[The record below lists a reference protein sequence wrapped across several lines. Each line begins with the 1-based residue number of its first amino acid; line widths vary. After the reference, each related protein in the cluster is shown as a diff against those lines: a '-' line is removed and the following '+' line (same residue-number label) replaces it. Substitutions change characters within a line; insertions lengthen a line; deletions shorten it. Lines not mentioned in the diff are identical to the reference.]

1 MANYG
6 GKSPP
11 LSAWQ
16 KEFSYGSPSTW
27 NYSTTNGQLLLKP
40 INPKATVYIAGDLF
54 VGGTINNPSDFKLK
68 DNIEELSLSLTDNLM
83 NLVPKKYTYKD
94 DKKHKIRYGF
104 IAQEVEEHLPS
115 LVNTISTTIDNTV
128 STDETEISIKTINYL
143 EMIPLLLLKIKD
155 LQRQIDSVVAIIG
168 QTGEK

>member
-6 GKSPP
+6 GKSAP

-16 KEFSYGSPSTW
+16 KEFSYGTPTTW

-40 INPKATVYIAGDLF
+40 INPKATVYVAGDLF
-54 VGGTINNPSDFKLK
+54 VGGTINNPSDFYLK

-94 DKKHKIRYGF
+94 DQKQKLHYGF
-104 IAQEVEEHLPS
+104 IAQEVDEYFPA
-115 LVNTISTTIDNTV
+115 LVNTV
-128 STDETEISIKTINYL
+128 STTVNDEEVTIKSVNYL
-143 EMIPLLLLKIKD
+143 EMVPLLLLKIKD
-155 LQRQIDSVVAIIG
+155 LQKQIDSLVAIIDKI
-168 QTGEK
+168 GEK

>member
-16 KEFSYGSPSTW
+16 KEFAYGNENAW

-40 INPKATVYIAGDLF
+40 TNPKATVYITGNLF
-54 VGGTINNPSDFKLK
+54 VGGSINNSSDFNLK
-68 DNIEELSLSLTDNLM
+68 DNIEELALSLTDNIM

-94 DKKHKIRYGF
+94 DEKRKIHYGF
-104 IAQEVEEHLPS
+104 IAQEVEQQFPS
-115 LVNTISTTIDNTV
+115 LVNTVSTTIN
-128 STDETEISIKTINYL
+128 EEEITIKSVNYL

-155 LQRQIDSVVAIIG
+155 LQNQIDSIVSIMSK
-168 QTGEK
+168 TEEK

>member
-16 KEFSYGSPSTW
+16 KEFSYGNQNTW

-40 INPKATVYIAGDLF
+40 INPKATVYITGDLF

-68 DNIEELSLSLTDNLM
+68 DNIEELSLSLTENLM
-83 NLVPKKYTYKD
+83 NLLPKKYTYKD
-94 DKKHKIRYGF
+94 DEKQKIRYGF
-104 IAQEVEEHLPS
+104 IAQEVEEQLPS
-115 LVNTISTTIDNTV
+115 LVNTVTATIN
-128 STDETEISIKTINYL
+128 DEEISIKTINYL

>member
-6 GKSPP
+6 GKQPP
-11 LSAWQ
+11 LTAYQ
-16 KEFSYGSPSTW
+16 KLFNYGTNTTW

-40 INPKATVYIAGDLF
+40 INSKATVYISGDLF
-54 VGGTINNPSDFKLK
+54 VGGSINNPSDFQLK
-68 DNIEELSLSLTDNLM
+68 DNIEELRLNLTDNLM

-94 DKKHKIRYGF
+94 DEKKKMHYGF

-115 LVNTISTTIDNTV
+115 LVNTISTSID
-128 STDETEISIKTINYL
+128 DEEFSIKSVNYL

-155 LQRQIDSVVAIIG
+155 LQRQIDSVVAIIDKV
-168 QTGEK
+168 GEK

>member
-11 LSAWQ
+11 LSAYQ
-16 KEFSYGSPSTW
+16 KEFTYGNETTW

-54 VGGTINNPSDFKLK
+54 VSGSINNPSDFNLK
-68 DNIEELSLSLTDNLM
+68 GNIEELALNLTGNLM

-94 DKKHKIRYGF
+94 DEKQRIHYGF
-104 IAQEVEEHLPS
+104 IAQEVELEFPS
-115 LVNTISTTIDNTV
+115 LVNTVSTTIN
-128 STDETEISIKTINYL
+128 DEEISVKSVNYL
-143 EMIPLLLLKIKD
+143 EMIPLLLLKVKD
-155 LQRQIDSVVAIIG
+155 LQNQLDSIVAIMDNNNKIR
-168 QTGEK
+168 EK

>member
-6 GKSPP
+6 GKQPP
-11 LSAWQ
+11 LTAYQ
-16 KEFSYGSPSTW
+16 KLFNYGTNPTW

-40 INPKATVYIAGDLF
+40 INSKATVYISGDLF
-54 VGGTINNPSDFKLK
+54 VGGSINNPSDFQLK
-68 DNIEELSLSLTDNLM
+68 DNIEELRLNLTDNLM

-94 DKKHKIRYGF
+94 DEKKKMHYGF

-115 LVNTISTTIDNTV
+115 LVNTISTSID
-128 STDETEISIKTINYL
+128 DEEFSIKSVNYL

-155 LQRQIDSVVAIIG
+155 LQRQIDSVVAIIDKV
-168 QTGEK
+168 GEK

>member
-27 NYSTTNGQLLLKP
+27 TYSTTNGQLLLKP
-40 INPKATVYIAGDLF
+40 INSKATVYIAGDLF
-54 VGGTINNPSDFKLK
+54 VGGTINNPSDFQLK

-115 LVNTISTTIDNTV
+115 LVNTVSTTID
-128 STDETEISIKTINYL
+128 DTEISIKTINYL

-155 LQRQIDSVVAIIG
+155 LQRQLDSVVAIIG

>member
-16 KEFSYGSPSTW
+16 KNFVYGNQNTW

-40 INPKATVYIAGDLF
+40 INPKATVYIEGDLF
-54 VGGTINNPSDFKLK
+54 VGGTITNPSDFYLK
-68 DNIEELSLSLTDNLM
+68 DNIEELSLSLTENLM
-83 NLVPKKYTYKD
+83 NLVPKKYVYKD
-94 DKKHKIRYGF
+94 DEKQKLHYGF

-115 LVNTISTTIDNTV
+115 LVKTV
-128 STDETEISIKTINYL
+128 STTVNETEITIKSVNYL
-143 EMIPLLLLKIKD
+143 EMVPLLLLKIKD
-155 LQRQIDSVVAIIG
+155 LQQQIDSLNNKMS
-168 QTGEK
+168 EK

>member
-16 KEFSYGSPSTW
+16 KEFTYGNENTW
-27 NYSTTNGQLLLKP
+27 NYLTTNGQLLLKP
-40 INPKATVYIAGDLF
+40 VNPKATVYIAGNLF
-54 VGGTINNPSDFKLK
+54 VGGSINNSSDFNLK
-68 DNIEELSLSLTDNLM
+68 DNIEELALSLTDNIM

-94 DKKHKIRYGF
+94 DEKQKIHYGF
-104 IAQEVEEHLPS
+104 IAQEVEQQFPS
-115 LVNTISTTIDNTV
+115 LVNTVSTTINE
-128 STDETEISIKTINYL
+128 DEITIKSVNYL

-155 LQRQIDSVVAIIG
+155 LQTQIDSIVSIMSKIE
-168 QTGEK
+168 EK